1 MDLKQIKKLPFAE
14 FAEESQVRWKVTVR
28 EPVIEGE
35 RLLVVDFL
43 KNTACTSYRRAD
55 ESIRLICAKKSKWA
69 KGITAA
75 GTSWNKVLDQTYT
88 IRFDYPSIS
97 EQDEKRIQRFL
108 GCKETKNH
116 QLDNLYEWVRQ
127 TREEMKRR
135 ERRKRGEL
143 MDEDYQLCPEALP
156 EGLLTWIEYDILGED
171 NILVYK
177 RGNVR
182 GLCFQ
187 CGEKVRAT
195 TKKFTQHTFVNCP
208 NCGSRVQCVL
218 EDGSAYKAERVQN
231 IIVPQRGTDGETIF
245 FRQFTIMRDMTAQWN
260 NLERFLKETARYA
273 VRGDKTAKWVK
284 EIKDRYTMYQ
294 TVRCDLSEW
303 TRSSGNRSYDY
314 SGEFFFYGINDVL
327 AGTRM
332 QYAPLQAYMQGG
344 ARWKDPRLFLTYFA
358 KYPVIEFLWKAG
370 YTELVR
376 ERIYGINK
384 KDANAIHWQGKK
396 LKDCFKFPMR
406 FLKWK
411 EPENW
416 KMQQISRLNGIWE
429 RKRHVYTEAEIRALM
444 VTGTDEMYIQTAL
457 EYSKLMPILKY
468 LEKQMQTLEEGN
480 DEVGRMYRDYLQE
493 CRQLSLDL
501 SNKELLFPPDL
512 EAAHNR
518 TMAQISFEKNKA
530 EQEKFRKAVEKLEKF
545 AWQQGEFL
553 IRPAREQK
561 ELSAEGA
568 ALHHCVGGY
577 IQRMA
582 EGQTAIFFLRN
593 VNEPDKP
600 YFTLELKGKEVIQ
613 CRTKHNSSYTN
624 YPDVEAFVDLWMK
637 KVVLKGGNKKK
648 KTKEAAA

>member
-1 MDLKQIKKLPFAE
+1 M
-14 FAEESQVRWKVTVR
+14 
-28 EPVIEGE
+28 
-35 RLLVVDFL
+35 
-43 KNTACTSYRRAD
+43 
-55 ESIRLICAKKSKWA
+55 
-69 KGITAA
+69 
-75 GTSWNKVLDQTYT
+75 
-88 IRFDYPSIS
+88 
-97 EQDEKRIQRFL
+97 
-108 GCKETKNH
+108 
-116 QLDNLYEWVRQ
+116 
-127 TREEMKRR
+127 
-135 ERRKRGEL
+135 
-143 MDEDYQLCPEALP
+143 
-156 EGLLTWIEYDILGED
+156 
-171 NILVYK
+171 
-177 RGNVR
+177 
-182 GLCFQ
+182 
-187 CGEKVRAT
+187 
-195 TKKFTQHTFVNCP
+195 
-208 NCGSRVQCVL
+208 
-218 EDGSAYKAERVQN
+218 
-231 IIVPQRGTDGETIF
+231 
-245 FRQFTIMRDMTAQWN
+245 
-260 NLERFLKETARYA
+260 
-273 VRGDKTAKWVK
+273 
-284 EIKDRYTMYQ
+284 
-294 TVRCDLSEW
+294 
-303 TRSSGNRSYDY
+303 
-314 SGEFFFYGINDVL
+314 
-327 AGTRM
+327 
-332 QYAPLQAYMQGG
+332 
-344 ARWKDPRLFLTYFA
+344 WKDPRLFLTYFA
-358 KYPVIEFLWKAG
+358 KYPVMEFLWKAG

-384 KDANAIHWQGKK
+384 NDANAIHWQGKK

-411 EPENW
+411 EPEKW

-429 RKRHVYTEAEIRALM
+429 RKRDVYTEAEIRALM

-493 CRQLSLDL
+493 CRQLGLDL
-501 SNKELLFPPDL
+501 SQKEVLFPPDL

-530 EQEKFRKAVEKLEKF
+530 EQEKFQKAVEKLEKF

-582 EGQTAIFFLRN
+582 EGQTAIFFLRS
-593 VNEPDKP
+593 VHEPDKP

-613 CRTKHNSSYTN
+613 CRTKYNSSYTN